1 MTEHDLN
8 TTNAADKDDRPQAHH
23 VCPVWI
29 GRLLTSPLRR
39 LVENPTTILGPF
51 VTPGSTVVDV
61 GCAMGFHSLDLAR
74 LVGPKGRVI
83 CLDIQQGML
92 DGLVKRARRK
102 KLEGIIEPRL
112 CTQDG
117 LELDDITGHA
127 ELVCAFNVLH
137 ETSFPERFL
146 RECSTALAP
155 EGRLLI
161 VEPRG
166 HVTADAFAKTTA
178 STTALGLVQQPA
190 PPIWRSLTALFAKT
204 TG

>member
-1 MTEHDLN
+1 VSEHDPE
-8 TTNAADKDDRPQAHH
+8 AAHPTDKDNRPQNQH

-29 GRLLTSPLRR
+29 GYLLASPVRR

-83 CLDIQQGML
+83 CLDIQQEML

-102 KLEGIIEPRL
+102 KLEGTIEPRL

-117 LELDDITGHA
+117 LGLDDIVGRA

-137 ETSFPERFL
+137 ETSFPDRFL
-146 RECSTALAP
+146 RECSNALAP

-166 HVTADAFAKTTA
+166 HVTADAFTQTTA
-178 STTALGLVQQPA
+178 SATALGLVQQSA

-204 TG
+204 SD